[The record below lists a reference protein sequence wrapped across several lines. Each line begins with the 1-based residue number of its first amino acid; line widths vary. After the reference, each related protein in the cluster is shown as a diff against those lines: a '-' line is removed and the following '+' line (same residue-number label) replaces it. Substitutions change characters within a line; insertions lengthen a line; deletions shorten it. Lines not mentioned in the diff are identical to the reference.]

1 MNEDYD
7 PDVAAA
13 AFASLGRELELL
25 RGAVEQMAAERDDR
39 PELPDYTETLGHMA
53 KAIAATAARV
63 DVLAKAAENNVT
75 PRHVADRIVAASA
88 GAREEDCRA
97 IRGLEDVTRQLQG
110 YVMSARAG
118 DEQNRWLAW
127 SMVAGTIMGIV
138 LWTLLAGPILRATP
152 DSWHWPEK
160 IAAHMLFM
168 PMWEGGQ
175 AMMRAASPEAL
186 ADMQSGYQIFIAN
199 REAIETCRERANRAR
214 EAVRCTIDVKAD
226 GGAGQ

>member
-13 AFASLGRELELL
+13 AFARLGRELELL
-25 RGAVEQMAAERDDR
+25 RGAVGQLAAGRDDR
-39 PELPDYTETLGHMA
+39 LELPDYTETLGHMA

-63 DVLAKAAENNVT
+63 DVLAKAAEDNVT

-88 GAREEDCRA
+88 GARDEDRRV

-110 YVMSARAG
+110 YVVSARAG

-199 REAIETCRERANRAR
+199 REAIETCRKRTNRAR
-214 EAVRCTIDVKAD
+214 ETVRCTIDVKAD
-226 GGAGQ
+226 GGPGK